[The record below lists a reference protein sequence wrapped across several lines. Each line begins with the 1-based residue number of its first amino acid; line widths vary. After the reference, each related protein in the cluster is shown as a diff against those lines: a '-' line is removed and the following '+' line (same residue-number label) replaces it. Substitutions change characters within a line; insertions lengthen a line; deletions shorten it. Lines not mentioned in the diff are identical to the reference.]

1 MKTLNKYILLGAIA
15 LTVTSCDLDMVPE
28 TDVTDASYWKTETD
42 LRGACNR
49 FYEQM
54 NGNNDLGDGFKHDYR
69 SDELTTGGANAVSSG
84 NVQIPN
90 TNGAWTDAYWRIFI
104 ANNIIEKAPRAD
116 VSQEVLNRYLAE
128 ARFFRGYYYFELVKK
143 YGDVPL
149 LLKTFNDT
157 SDPELKMPRTPRAKV
172 IEQVY
177 DDLRF
182 AAEWLPDIDK
192 VDKWGHVARQAAL
205 AMQVRVGLYEGTHN
219 KYHNV
224 DGDYR
229 AHLKNSI
236 DAAEELINSKK
247 HSLYPDFEKLFQ
259 DVAEGRSNRENIFV
273 KEYGPNGSAASTVHG
288 TIRQME
294 NAVSL
299 TRNVVDLFLYTDG
312 LPREKSPLVISPE
325 TSYDDVF
332 TNRDPRL
339 SMTCYKIGEDAYKGA
354 FSPHAFHRGYSLKKG
369 FDLAQWSTNSK
380 EWTDWMAIRYAEV
393 LISYAEALY
402 EYNGSI
408 TDAQLDMTVN
418 ALRDRVGMPA
428 KLSNSFAAAN
438 GLDMLEEIRRERTVE
453 FIDENKRYDDII
465 RWKIAE
471 KVLPVDIIGAL
482 CVVDEATQGKYDEL
496 KGKLTVSGQ
505 LQGKQRYG
513 TQDNIYVIE
522 LAENRRFDV
531 NKDYLY
537 PVPLYEISQSGGAVT
552 QNPGWK

>member
-1 MKTLNKYILLGAIA
+1 M
-15 LTVTSCDLDMVPE
+15 LT
-28 TDVTDASYWKTETD
+28 K
-42 LRGACNR
+42 
-49 FYEQM
+49 
-54 NGNNDLGDGFKHDYR
+54 
-69 SDELTTGGANAVSSG
+69 ELS
-84 NVQIPN
+84 
-90 TNGAWTDAYWRIFI
+90 
-104 ANNIIEKAPRAD
+104 
-116 VSQEVLNRYLAE
+116 
-128 ARFFRGYYYFELVKK
+128 
-143 YGDVPL
+143 
-149 LLKTFNDT
+149 
-157 SDPELKMPRTPRAKV
+157 
-172 IEQVY
+172 
-177 DDLRF
+177 
-182 AAEWLPDIDK
+182 
-192 VDKWGHVARQAAL
+192 
-205 AMQVRVGLYEGTHN
+205 
-219 KYHNV
+219 
-224 DGDYR
+224 
-229 AHLKNSI
+229 
-236 DAAEELINSKK
+236 
-247 HSLYPDFEKLFQ
+247 
-259 DVAEGRSNRENIFV
+259 
-273 KEYGPNGSAASTVHG
+273 
-288 TIRQME
+288 
-294 NAVSL
+294 
-299 TRNVVDLFLYTDG
+299 
-312 LPREKSPLVISPE
+312 
-325 TSYDDVF
+325 
-332 TNRDPRL
+332 
-339 SMTCYKIGEDAYKGA
+339 
-354 FSPHAFHRGYSLKKG
+354 FHRGYSLKKG

-552 QNPGWK
+552 QNPGWN